1 MVDVNRT
8 NHFEIN
14 NLTLVSYANGKEMN
28 ITKMWDDIEIFE
40 DMYTNCLSGNITII
54 DSLNLIYHFSI
65 CGREKLI
72 ITFKTPYFDTLYGDT
87 AITRTFRVYKISE
100 RAPTE
105 NDKAIRYIL
114 HFVSEEFVKSQQVKI
129 SKSYSG
135 RVDEMVKKVY
145 DEYLKI
151 DYGNK
156 KSNKELNASKTLYKH
171 KFIIPFWSPLSTINW
186 LTARAVDAEN
196 KENCN
201 FIFYEDLEGFKFKSF
216 AELGKEKPVAEYE
229 YFPQTRPLE
238 DGSTSPR
245 DLAKEHSTIREF
257 LMMEYHNTMKNTENG
272 FFASRLMF
280 HDIVRKQWGCVD
292 YTYNEDFFNADH
304 IEKNPLVAA
313 GNDNLSQNHLA
324 NFKFY
329 PKHKGM
335 FGTEPSCIDNDKC
348 QEWVLKRNAQMQQI
362 EGSKLNF
369 TLPGN
374 SMLRIGQVVKIVI
387 PSFEQV
393 ENPFV
398 DWMDKYMSGKYIISA
413 IRHNIQLNKGYVMRL
428 ELSRDSLPTAL
439 PDTKVF
445 GSSKFPTQGDF
456 FSQTVKA

>member
-40 DMYTNCLSGNITII
+40 DMYTNCLSGNITLI

-151 DYGNK
+151 D
-156 KSNKELNASKTLYKH
+156 
-171 KFIIPFWSPLSTINW
+171 
-186 LTARAVDAEN
+186 
-196 KENCN
+196 
-201 FIFYEDLEGFKFKSF
+201 
-216 AELGKEKPVAEYE
+216 
-229 YFPQTRPLE
+229 
-238 DGSTSPR
+238 
-245 DLAKEHSTIREF
+245 
-257 LMMEYHNTMKNTENG
+257 
-272 FFASRLMF
+272 
-280 HDIVRKQWGCVD
+280 
-292 YTYNEDFFNADH
+292 
-304 IEKNPLVAA
+304 
-313 GNDNLSQNHLA
+313 
-324 NFKFY
+324 
-329 PKHKGM
+329 
-335 FGTEPSCIDNDKC
+335 
-348 QEWVLKRNAQMQQI
+348 
-362 EGSKLNF
+362 
-369 TLPGN
+369 
-374 SMLRIGQVVKIVI
+374 
-387 PSFEQV
+387 
-393 ENPFV
+393 
-398 DWMDKYMSGKYIISA
+398 
-413 IRHNIQLNKGYVMRL
+413 
-428 ELSRDSLPTAL
+428 
-439 PDTKVF
+439 
-445 GSSKFPTQGDF
+445 
-456 FSQTVKA
+456 